1 MAHSNRVVNPFHE
14 AFDNYAFTLAVG
26 EALEAHYNE
35 VYPLDWVPIAAT
47 VVATGV
53 EEHLMACSFEHATDE
68 ESLYYTLFPT
78 SHDPLDRAARREL
91 FANLRQ
97 DRREAAQRIIAAR
110 ERALALRQAGVP
122 EEQGSA
128 WEDAAGIAEGEAI
141 SLARWGS
148 HEHLYANS
156 TSVEP
161 ELVPAPP
168 HASHCRAEYEGTLE
182 YALPDHGERENNA
195 REDAAR
201 SALRHEQELMG
212 DFLLQKLRETQGEHA
227 AKFKSFMDLFNQWK
241 IDDPTTSAEYIKHV
255 VNANM
260 CSTSNVRIWQIIAW
274 FRNGVPEALC
284 DAQNDMAYH
293 YLTEAWQASLLQQV
307 EAKLG
312 LDGTIRYNGE
322 NSEFVGTTLSDDDF
336 WTVDACKTAKTMAN
350 PNPNPLVHARS
361 WLYGWGQL
369 STHSD
374 NGFFDYVPKGNN
386 NKTMA
391 RHLRAHL
398 DARKVWLEHMG
409 ELLGHNR
416 ETRVK
421 MMLQWRPKQGACK
434 SMAVRCTAG
443 DTLSTAC
450 AEYDAWRAALQNEL
464 RTLEAAAAAKK
475 QEKVH
480 DRSDDVSNLQPQKRA
495 KTGDSA

>member
-1 MAHSNRVVNPFHE
+1 MVYANHVVNPFHE
-14 AFDNYAFTLAVG
+14 AFDNYEFTLAMS
-26 EALEAHYNE
+26 EALEARYNE
-35 VYPLDWVPIAAT
+35 AYPLGWVPIAVT
-47 VVATGV
+47 VAATGI
-53 EEHLMACSFEHATDE
+53 EEYLMACSFEHVADE
-68 ESLYYTLFPT
+68 ESLYYALFPE
-78 SHDPLDRAARREL
+78 SQDPLERTARREQ
-91 FANLRQ
+91 FANLQQ

-110 ERALALRQAGVP
+110 ERALALRQAGIP

-128 WEDAAGIAEGEAI
+128 WEDAAGIAEGQAI

-148 HEHLYANS
+148 HEHLYADS
-156 TSVEP
+156 TLAEP
-161 ELVPAPP
+161 EFVPAPP
-168 HASHCRAEYEGTLE
+168 HASHCRAEYEDTLE
-182 YALPDHGERENNA
+182 YALPDQEERENNA

-201 SALRHEQELMG
+201 SALRQEQELMG
-212 DFLLQKLRETQGEHA
+212 DFLLKKLRETQSEHA

-312 LDGTIRYNGE
+312 LDGTIRYNGD
-322 NSEFVGTTLSDDDF
+322 NSELVGTTLSDDDF

-398 DARKVWLEHMG
+398 ETRKVWLEHMG

-434 SMAVRCTAG
+434 SMSIRITAG

-450 AEYDAWRAALQNEL
+450 AEYDAWRATLQEEL
-464 RTLEAAAAAKK
+464 RTIEAAAAARK

-480 DRSDDVSNLQPQKRA
+480 DRSDDVANLQPQKRA
-495 KTGDSA
+495 KTDDNA